1 MPDPQLGA
9 TWEGIAPMLLK
20 HDGSYFSAAVIVQ
33 QYLPPYSRDYY
44 ESVIVGTNEEARTWM
59 GDPQTYIDSF
69 SVEVWGAGAYVEVME
84 AASARETNGILTL
97 KVPTLGGSGGN
108 SYSVTFVMPPMSKA
122 TGRRVG
128 FIQVFTADVENIKV
142 IGSGSF

>member
-33 QYLPPYSRDYY
+33 NYLPPYPRDYY
-44 ESVIVGTNEEARTWM
+44 ESVIVGTNEEAVTWM
-59 GDPQTYIDSF
+59 GDPQQYIDSF
-69 SVEVWGAGAYVEVME
+69 SVQVWGAGAYVEVMT
-84 AASARETNGILTL
+84 AASSRETNGILTL

-108 SYSVTFVMPPMSKA
+108 SYSVRFYMPPMSKA